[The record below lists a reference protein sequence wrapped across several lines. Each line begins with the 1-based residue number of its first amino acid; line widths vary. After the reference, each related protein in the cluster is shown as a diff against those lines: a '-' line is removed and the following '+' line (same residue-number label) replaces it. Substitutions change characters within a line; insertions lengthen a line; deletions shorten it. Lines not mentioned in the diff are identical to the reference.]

1 MAAADERSA
10 SIAELVPAER
20 HAECAL
26 QRLRGS
32 AQMQHAAMRFSADL
46 AQSMLAGE
54 AAQTVEV
61 RRRGATVPA
70 EFTSL
75 PARRARPGCGI
86 GSLALATT

>member
-1 MAAADERSA
+1 
-10 SIAELVPAER
+10 
-20 HAECAL
+20 
-26 QRLRGS
+26 
-32 AQMQHAAMRFSADL
+32 MQYTAMRFSTDL

-61 RRRGATVPA
+61 RRLGATVLA

-75 PARRARPGCGI
+75 PARCARPGCGI